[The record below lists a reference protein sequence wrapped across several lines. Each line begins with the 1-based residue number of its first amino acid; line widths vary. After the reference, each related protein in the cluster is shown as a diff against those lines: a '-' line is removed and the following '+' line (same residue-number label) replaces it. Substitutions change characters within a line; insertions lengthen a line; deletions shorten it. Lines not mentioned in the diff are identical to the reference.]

1 MPKYTGFNT
10 PRLSQLRRVFGQ
22 MCRILLASLSVMIL
36 SSVFSYF
43 IYFHYIISTENRSK
57 IVNQK
62 NVDNSCDYST
72 QLYDLY
78 SKGKEACSIFQVE
91 IRQLADS
98 IDIETDMFMWPDGAR
113 RAFEDTF
120 KRLDLLS
127 SKWYE
132 SVMDILNQIPLT
144 SLRAR
149 FSMNVKTTDG
159 ELRALFPQ
167 YAKIGCMKVLLRL
180 YDTLKTRTERM
191 PAILESYEEFQ
202 PDSNNMPKKRG
213 RKAALYRLA
222 YDEMAGILYI
232 NEITVH
238 KCKADSELDKA
249 LQQALKTPGK
259 KITVFGGLR
268 TSISHTKIPKPLQK
282 AMFITS
288 RNTLRVRPEITVE
301 DLKKQN
307 LDPAEIDSELQQLL

>member
-1 MPKYTGFNT
+1 MD
-10 PRLSQLRRVFGQ
+10 
-22 MCRILLASLSVMIL
+22 
-36 SSVFSYF
+36 
-43 IYFHYIISTENRSK
+43 
-57 IVNQK
+57 QK

-72 QLYDLY
+72 RLYDLY
-78 SKGKEACSIFQVE
+78 GKGKEACSVFQVE
-91 IRQLADS
+91 ICRLADS
-98 IDIETDMFMWPDGAR
+98 IDMEADMFMWPEEVR

-127 SKWYE
+127 SEWYE
-132 SVMDILNQIPLT
+132 LVMNILNQIPLT

-149 FSMNVKTTDG
+149 FSMDVKTTDG
-159 ELRALFPQ
+159 ELRALYPQ

-180 YDTLKTRTERM
+180 YDALKTRTERM

-202 PDSNNMPKKRG
+202 RNTNGASRKRG
-213 RKAALYRLA
+213 RKAALYRLT

-232 NEITVH
+232 NEVAVH

-249 LQQALKTPGK
+249 LQQALRMPGK

-288 RNTLRVRPEITVE
+288 RNTLHVRPEITIE
-301 DLKKQN
+301 DLKKQKI
-307 LDPAEIDSELQQLL
+307 DPVEIDSELRQLL